1 MSSDNYKI
9 RELNELN
16 ERLHENAQGSEII
29 IRELKIEIKRIKE
42 KLKDSE
48 LRIEWITDKYGCRQ
62 PINTNPKRVFAL
74 KEENEQLKKEIISW
88 KKVRDEFLS
97 SKVNNDCSHLVYDH
111 DTLEYFCELNGF
123 KKDEACIDCEGDG

>member
-74 KEENEQLKKEIISW
+74 KEENEQLKYDMAKKEWYCKI
-88 KKVRDEFLS
+88 KDTGLYDECKDCPGG
-97 SKVNNDCSHLVYDH
+97 SK
-111 DTLEYFCELNGF
+111 
-123 KKDEACIDCEGDG
+123 